1 MENETSPLVSVVV
14 SCYNHEDYIKE
25 SLLSVLN
32 QTYQN
37 IELIVFDDGSVD
49 KSAGIIEE
57 LSKEYHFFFQ
67 RQENI
72 GLTATSNK
80 AIELCKGKYVAF
92 LGSDDVFFDDKI
104 EKQVQYMETRE
115 DIAGCGGNIVFID
128 NKSTVLERQKNRKP
142 YREIDFQTMFMN
154 RKAGPPA
161 PTAMLRLNVL
171 REIGGYDPDIRLE
184 DLYLWLK
191 ITHCGY
197 RLAMLSADMVY
208 YRKHASNTHKDFKFM
223 ADSMIKI
230 YEQYSEE
237 QKYQAAINKVIIS
250 MFLKTSKLDKRYA
263 LTLLRKINL
272 RFYSLKVLRG
282 VWALITPAKGF
293 LIRLDESTG
302 SGKEE

>member
-1 MENETSPLVSVVV
+1 MKNEATPLVSVVV
-14 SCYNHEDYIKE
+14 SCYNHENYIE
-25 SLLSVLN
+25 ECLLSVLS

-37 IELIVFDDGSVD
+37 IELIVFDDGSIDNSVN
-49 KSAGIIEE
+49 IIDE
-57 LSKEYHFFFQ
+57 LSREHHFFFQ
-67 RQENI
+67 SQENI

-80 AIELCKGKYVAF
+80 AIKQCKGKYVAF
-92 LGSDDVFFDDKI
+92 LGSDDLFFEDKI
-104 EKQVQYMETRE
+104 EKQVQFMETRD

-128 NKSTVLERQKNRKP
+128 NKSNVLERQKNRKP

-154 RKAGPPA
+154 RKVGPPA

-197 RLAMLSADMVY
+197 RLAVLSDDMVY

-223 ADSMIKI
+223 ADSMLEI

-237 QKYQAAINKVIIS
+237 QGYQSAINKVIIS

-263 LTLLRKINL
+263 LTLLRKINP
-272 RFYSLKVLRG
+272 RFYNLKVLRG
-282 VWALITPAKGF
+282 LWALIIPGKKSLKGQ
-293 LIRLDESTG
+293 R
-302 SGKEE
+302 